1 MIPDLPV
8 HPVLQVRPI
17 REAKFNC
24 PPPPGNSISTLQ
36 KPDKIYLE
44 NTNLQ
49 LALSPSSVNPGTL
62 RETSM
67 LNRLL
72 SAGHTIGVSPEG
84 DFRID
89 EEIDVEVVGKD
100 LRLPG
105 NLETVKNLMSCPM
118 ILKQVS

>member
-1 MIPDLPV
+1 
-8 HPVLQVRPI
+8 
-17 REAKFNC
+17 
-24 PPPPGNSISTLQ
+24 
-36 KPDKIYLE
+36 
-44 NTNLQ
+44 
-49 LALSPSSVNPGTL
+49 
-62 RETSM
+62 M

-72 SAGHTIGVSPEG
+72 SAGHTVGVPPEG

-118 ILKQVS
+118 ILKQVY